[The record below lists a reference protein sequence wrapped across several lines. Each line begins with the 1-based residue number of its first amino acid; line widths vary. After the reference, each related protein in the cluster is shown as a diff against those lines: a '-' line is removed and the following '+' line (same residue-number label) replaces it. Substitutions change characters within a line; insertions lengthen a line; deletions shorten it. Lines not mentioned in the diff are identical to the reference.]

1 MKRKE
6 QLEKLHLINLCV
18 ANLTVTC
25 DMGLEFTTMT
35 SQGVSTQMGNIGQW
49 PCFKV
54 HIDDGVSD
62 IIKRLGNGDNVGNE
76 EILST
81 SFGKAMTT
89 YSNYIENEYS
99 FDESKA
105 NEIVDI
111 LKEKLSRLKC
121 SGRDFYVYA
130 STEDWNM
137 ILEVFATESE
147 LESYFVSIWGTID
160 EAYDTMDDDEISE
173 WYDIAEE
180 NGWNNLPFHTIGD
193 IE

>member
-1 MKRKE
+1 
-6 QLEKLHLINLCV
+6 
-18 ANLTVTC
+18 
-25 DMGLEFTTMT
+25 
-35 SQGVSTQMGNIGQW
+35 
-49 PCFKV
+49 
-54 HIDDGVSD
+54 
-62 IIKRLGNGDNVGNE
+62 
-76 EILST
+76 
-81 SFGKAMTT
+81 MTT

-99 FDESKA
+99 FDDSKA

-137 ILEVFATESE
+137 ILEVFATVSE

-180 NGWNNLPFHTIGD
+180 NGWNNLP
-193 IE
+193 